1 MEGCVF
7 CQIADKKIPAKI
19 VYQDRS
25 VTVFQDLN
33 PQAPTHLLLIP
44 NKHIAS
50 VGELSAEDDKLVG
63 EIILVAQKLAKEF
76 RLEKGV
82 RLVINYGPEAG
93 LTVNHLHV
101 HLLGGRKFSWPPG

>member
-1 MEGCVF
+1 MKDCVF

-19 VYQDRS
+19 VYQDKD

-50 VGELSAEDDKLVG
+50 VGELSGEDDKLVG
-63 EIILVAQKLAKEF
+63 EIILVARKLAKEF
-76 RLEKGV
+76 KLEKGL
-82 RLVINYGPEAG
+82 RLVINYGSGAG

-101 HLLGGRKFSWPPG
+101 HFLGGRKFSWPPG